1 MSSDGFKVPSLPMA
15 GSKRKQPEE
24 PNGRNTGSK
33 RSRPTVED
41 DSPDIPSQSSVAQPK
56 RTYNFAP
63 SIPIKSTGSVTTD
76 LKGKARE
83 VLDEDDVMGDE
94 GDETFEADAGD
105 EEGRF
110 FGGGTNRTQEVST
123 HQLYLGYALLMGWD
137 SKSWI
142 CLPVRKMI
150 WYVPRAVSGLWMLM
164 GVQGSGL
171 PTVQELRRHIIKFER
186 IVQKNTEM
194 RARFAD
200 DPSK

>member
-24 PNGRNTGSK
+24 PNGHGTGSK

-41 DSPDIPSQSSVAQPK
+41 DSSDIPSQPSVAQPK

-63 SIPIKSTGSVTTD
+63 SIPIKSSGSGT
-76 LKGKARE
+76 KGKARE

-110 FGGGTNRTQEVST
+110 FGGGTNRTQEVS
-123 HQLYLGYALLMGWD
+123 H
-137 SKSWI
+137 S
-142 CLPVRKMI
+142 
-150 WYVPRAVSGLWMLM
+150 
-164 GVQGSGL
+164 
-171 PTVQELRRHIIKFER
+171 
-186 IVQKNTEM
+186 
-194 RARFAD
+194 
-200 DPSK
+200 